1 MDDKQYYLRLGLF
14 VVASLAIL
22 FAVLFILGAKSL
34 FQPSLTVETYFN
46 ESVSGLGV
54 GAPLKYR
61 GVQFGEVTAIDLSTL
76 LYEQDVPVDQRRVYI
91 VVRAKVVGNFAKL
104 WQRDLEGYVARGLHI
119 RTQVAG
125 ITGQQQLTLEFID
138 PQKARA
144 LPFSW
149 KPDYPVIP
157 SAPSVSSEII
167 SGIQNLVSSLD
178 KADIQQLA
186 QNLNALVLNV
196 NKKLDELP
204 LAELV
209 ANADGVLRDARVT
222 INRAQAPLDQTL
234 RNLSAASARVD
245 AILAD
250 PALGQTVKNAAVITG
265 RLSKVAESGEIDRI
279 TKKLDLT
286 LQRVDALLA
295 DNQYDIRGL
304 VQDLR
309 VTAANLRTLSE
320 NVKRFPPGV
329 LISGP
334 PEKVQVPSNQK
345 KEAK

>member
-14 VVASLAIL
+14 VVVSLAIL

-34 FQPSLTVETYFN
+34 FQPSLTIETYFN

-54 GAPLKYR
+54 GSPLKYR

-76 LYEQDVPVDQRRVYI
+76 LYEQDVPVDQRKVCI
-91 VVRAKVVGNFAKL
+91 VVRAKVVGNFAKV
-104 WQRDLEGYVARGLHI
+104 WQKDLEAYLARGLHV

-125 ITGQQQLTLEFID
+125 ITGQQQLTLEFLEG
-138 PQKARA
+138 PG

-178 KADIQQLA
+178 KADIQQLG
-186 QNLNALVLNV
+186 QNLNALAVNA

-204 LAELV
+204 LAELS
-209 ANADGVLRDARVT
+209 ANADGLIRDARAT
-222 INRAQAPLDQTL
+222 INRLQAPLEQTL

-245 AILAD
+245 ALLAD
-250 PALGQTVKNAAVITG
+250 PALGQTVGNAAAITG
-265 RLSKVAESGEIDRI
+265 RLRKTVEGAEIDRI
-279 TKKLDLT
+279 VKKLDLT

-295 DNQYDIRGL
+295 DNQYDIRGV

-309 VTAANLRTLSE
+309 VAASNLRTVTE
-320 NVKRFPPGV
+320 NAKRYPPGV

-334 PEKVQVPSNQK
+334 PEKVQVPNNPK
-345 KEAK
+345 KESK